1 MSKLNLNTKD
11 GLKRLMN
18 EMNSVLEKRIK
29 TVELNESIDNVDNIS
44 FLECKQIFES
54 ISDKLYETKEGQ
66 KIIANYIRTI
76 KSNAPLRAL
85 YTLSENIKTLSNG
98 EKKFISNPSMFVTE
112 SINMVR
118 ELDQKKLQEGIDR
131 LRSEIKKAIK
141 EAKITSTDV
150 DNAVLENKTLN
161 ESLNYV
167 FMNKKNVANLL
178 EYTNKMNDVVSFV
191 CENSTNEFK
200 GDPILEENKKLSDLK
215 NIFSNDL
222 ELWENK
228 VISKLTL
235 YNLSGNDKKPL
246 FEEYK
251 DSCLK
256 LIDEALED
264 SDITLETK
272 SHLSTMKK
280 QLSDKTFLTESAT
293 EDILK
298 LANLENTLKN

>member
-131 LRSEIKKAIK
+131 LRSQIKKAIK